1 MATPGGVIRGY
12 WAMGSAKRA
21 IPPIRVMTMDSTAAK
36 IGRSM
41 KNRAIMAR
49 APLSAWVGP
58 EEAKAAE
65 LVGRPAGSLA
75 SGSLELESLAL
86 EPVASGSLA
95 LGRVA
100 PWQHQLPCPGRAT
113 AWAPA
118 RGGPTC
124 GAGPAAGRSRRPI
137 HRASAPR

>member
-21 IPPIRVMTMDSTAAK
+21 IPPIRVITMDSTAAK

-41 KNRAIMAR
+41 KNRAIMTR

-58 EEAKAAE
+58 EEAKTAE
-65 LVGRPAGSLA
+65 LVGRLAGSLA
-75 SGSLELESLAL
+75 SASLALESLA
-86 EPVASGSLA
+86 SGPLA

-100 PWQHQLPCPGRAT
+100 PWQHHVPCPGRVT

-124 GAGPAAGRSRRPI
+124 GAGPAAGR
-137 HRASAPR
+137 